1 MATLMDVAQALDEFG
16 EGRRPH
22 TDFSGILK
30 AATAAPV
37 EEARRLLSQLGRMGK
52 EEGQEGG
59 AALLNRA
66 VFTEILSQ
74 GIGRKDLFPNLVG
87 AQELWA
93 DRALA
98 LLENVRLSG
107 AFPSLQDDAG
117 IVESLVLLGKYLPVG
132 IYHAELT
139 GVPRSLLLS
148 VEWADRLR
156 VASYVA
162 VELWGFKPVI
172 EIHLPQ
178 LRAPRHL
185 LEADFVET
193 HRRVAWLLGYNPK
206 IRGLYNSA
214 WYFDPEVGK
223 ISPNL
228 TFASAFALSY
238 GAILVSVGSDSSSV
252 EDATW
257 KSARRRAAYEAGT
270 YVPTRYARLWSRRRI
285 LAWAETTGSG
295 TKWL

>member
-1 MATLMDVAQALDEFG
+1 MATLRDVAQALETFG
-16 EGRRPH
+16 QGRRPH
-22 TDFSGILK
+22 ADFSGVLK

-52 EEGQEGG
+52 EEKQEGG

-66 VFTEILSQ
+66 VFTEILSR
-74 GIGRKDLFPNLVG
+74 GIERKDLFPNLVG

-93 DRALA
+93 DRALT
-98 LLENVRLSG
+98 LLEDVRVSG

-132 IYHAELT
+132 IYHAVLT

-162 VELWGFKPVI
+162 VEFRGFKPVI
-172 EIHLPQ
+172 DIHLPQ
-178 LRAPRHL
+178 LRARRL
-185 LEADFVET
+185 LEADYVET
-193 HRRVAWLLGYNPK
+193 HRRLAWLLGHNPK

-214 WYFDPEVGK
+214 WYYDPEVGK

-228 TFASAFALSY
+228 GFLSAFASAH
-238 GAILVSVGSDSSSV
+238 GAILVSLGSDSSSV
-252 EDATW
+252 QDATW

-285 LAWAETTGSG
+285 LAWAEATGGG